1 MEEILKSMMEE
12 MQTKEEEFNRVVAE
26 LNTLE
31 ENYAA
36 RKQQLLDA
44 REQIRGAYTALH
56 IQYEKFKAPEEQAEP
71 KADIGK
77 TVVAKVVENAESKVE
92 EPKVEKKKEVKKAEK
107 KDKKEEPKENV
118 VAGLTPEEIDKINK
132 AVTQP
137 GKKDEKGNEIPE
149 YLQPEFNK

>member
-71 KADIGK
+71 KVGQNIVEK
-77 TVVAKVVENAESKVE
+77 IVENVDKKKE
-92 EPKVEKKKEVKKAEK
+92 EPKVEKKKEPKKVEK

-137 GKKDEKGNEIPE
+137 GKKDERGNEIPE

>member
-71 KADIGK
+71 NVGQNIVEKI
-77 TVVAKVVENAESKVE
+77 VENVDKKKE
-92 EPKVEKKKEVKKAEK
+92 EPKVEKKKEPKKVEK
-107 KDKKEEPKENV
+107 KDKKEEPKEKV
-118 VAGLTPEEIDKINK
+118 VAGLTPEEIAKINQ

-137 GKKDEKGNEIPE
+137 GKKDDKGNEIPE

>member
-1 MEEILKSMMEE
+1 MEEILKSMEDE
-12 MQTKEEEFNRVVAE
+12 MRIKEEEFNKVVAE

-31 ENYAA
+31 ENYAV

-56 IQYEKFKAPEEQAEP
+56 IQYEKFKKQDEP

-77 TVVAKVVENAESKVE
+77 TVVAKVVENAESKAE

-137 GKKDEKGNEIPE
+137 GKKDERGNEIPE